1 MRTDG
6 SWSDE
11 LLRAV
16 IPVRCLSLSPVKR
29 QVLQCLQSHCGPE
42 HAFEIDLLKRHTKEG
57 PTRDEEEFMRLACCV
72 MDANAF
78 ETAQIP
84 KDVINNKPALSTE
97 EERPLNGLA
106 PSLRG
111 LYPLAAM
118 MNHACTPNTRHGY
131 DEKQKM
137 TVRAASLIPAGT
149 EITSSYTSLLW
160 GTAARRHHLKI
171 TKHFLCSCP
180 RCRDPQEGGSRLAAL
195 RCLTQS
201 CQGSMFPEEPLE
213 ENTKWQCEECGHQ
226 VTGRQ
231 ASLTQAM
238 LGRLLSIVDNRN
250 VLQMERFLSQH
261 QHIMPSSNQIV
272 IEVKCD
278 LIRSYGHAKG
288 YWLADVTMQQLELKE
303 RLCREMLELLERLGA
318 GECRMRGL
326 LLYELHCTLMELRH
340 RRRDDLVDSSVQNA
354 GREALSCVEEA
365 AEILAEDI
373 SAPLDIQHRLRTCRE
388 AVITA

>member
-1 MRTDG
+1 
-6 SWSDE
+6 
-11 LLRAV
+11 
-16 IPVRCLSLSPVKR
+16 
-29 QVLQCLQSHCGPE
+29 
-42 HAFEIDLLKRHTKEG
+42 
-57 PTRDEEEFMRLACCV
+57 
-72 MDANAF
+72 
-78 ETAQIP
+78 
-84 KDVINNKPALSTE
+84 
-97 EERPLNGLA
+97 
-106 PSLRG
+106 
-111 LYPLAAM
+111 
-118 MNHACTPNTRHGY
+118 
-131 DEKQKM
+131 
-137 TVRAASLIPAGT
+137 
-149 EITSSYTSLLW
+149 
-160 GTAARRHHLKI
+160 
-171 TKHFLCSCP
+171 
-180 RCRDPQEGGSRLAAL
+180 
-195 RCLTQS
+195 
-201 CQGSMFPEEPLE
+201 MFPEEPLE

-326 LLYELHCTLMELRH
+326 LLYELHCTLMEVRH